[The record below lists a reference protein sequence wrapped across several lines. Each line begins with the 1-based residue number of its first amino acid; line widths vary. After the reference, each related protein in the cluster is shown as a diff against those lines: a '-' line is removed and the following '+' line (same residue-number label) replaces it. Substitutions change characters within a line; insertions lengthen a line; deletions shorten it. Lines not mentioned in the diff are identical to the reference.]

1 MDVLES
7 NLNRYVN
14 SENMLS
20 DAISTNKSFL
30 EIVFFVLSTIPL
42 VYISALRHVF
52 YNVLVMLYR

>member
-42 VYISALRHVF
+42 VYINALRHVI
-52 YNVLVMLYR
+52 YNVLVMLNR